1 MKRLLVG
8 LLSGVT
14 LLGAIMGVSFAI
26 SNNKTVMTNATTS
39 SWDGS
44 SRTAYTSAAL
54 TYNGTAYYP
63 IRTAAELA
71 YIATDSSSWSKN
83 FILMNDIDLASK
95 SWTPI
100 ALNNFTGSDDPRAF
114 SGTFDGNGHTIS
126 NLSIQGA
133 YGYSGNSGVKYSE
146 VGFFGV
152 LTGTV
157 KNLSFNVVSFNAWS
171 NASLFYIGPVAGH
184 NKGTINHVS
193 VKGVSGTI
201 ISSYLTG
208 TYSTG
213 SCLAGFV
220 GYNSGTITNSLL
232 FNGSLSVSIENY
244 HWYIPAQKYYAGSF
258 TAYNDGSISN
268 VYCSFTLSASNNK
281 AGYSSSNYSDLATA
295 VNSINATSLAKASY
309 TSGGIYN
316 NNLTPFIASTGLAT
330 SNAAALAE
338 ETNATFLATK
348 TCDPTNAYNEAVAY
362 KAKYDSDPYLQD
374 VATNTTY
381 TKDDN
386 GIDVTAYNAVTKMNY
401 ILTKYAPSKASGL
414 GLFATT
420 NEESSFATIM
430 VVLSLSLLLA
440 APFLYKHLKRQ

>member
-14 LLGAIMGVSFAI
+14 LLGALMGVSFA
-26 SNNKTVMTNATTS
+26 MTNKEMLTAEATAS

-44 SRTAYTSAAL
+44 SRTAYTNAAL

-63 IRTAAELA
+63 LRTAAELA

-100 ALNNFTGSDDPRAF
+100 ALNNFTGSDDPHAF

-133 YGYSGNSGVKYSE
+133 YGYSKNSGVKYSE

-157 KNLSFNVVSFNAWS
+157 KNLSFNVVSFNTYS
-171 NASLFYIGPVAGH
+171 NASLFYIGTVAGH

-193 VKGVSGTI
+193 VKNASGTI
-201 ISSYLTG
+201 ISSYLLG

-213 SCLAGFV
+213 SSMGGFV

-232 FNGSLSVSIENY
+232 FASTLSIKMETSGWAPL
-244 HWYIPAQKYYAGSF
+244 HKSYAGSF
-258 TAYNDGSISN
+258 AGYNDGSISK
-268 VYCSFTLSASNNK
+268 VYCAATLNATSTNG
-281 AGYSSSNYSDLATA
+281 GYSSSNYADLTSA

-316 NNLTPFIASTGLAT
+316 NNLTPFVADTGLAT
-330 SNAAALAE
+330 QNDAATAE
-338 ETNATFLATK
+338 ETNAAFLALK
-348 TCDPTNAYNEAVAY
+348 TCDPTNAYAEAVAF
-362 KAKYDSDPYLQD
+362 KTKYDSDPYLQD

-386 GIDVTAYNAVTKMNY
+386 GNDVAAYNAVTKMNY
-401 ILTKYAPSKASGL
+401 ILTKYASSKISGI

-420 NEESSFATIM
+420 NEESSFATI
-430 VVLSLSLLLA
+430 VVVMSLSLLLA
-440 APFLYKHLKRQ
+440 APLLYKHFKRQ